1 MEWIFNNPQGG
12 GYLKTIKLFSLAIFL
27 FGGVISSSVWAFDDA
42 RHHFGSNYGGGPY
55 GYGHGRFFLSPYYAY
70 HPRKVEMPIETSSI
84 CSAPRHRA
92 ISYRITVQLLALLQ
106 QPGRLLSTCQKV
118 SRWLVTGCPAAN
130 GKLELEGG
138 TPSIGL
144 SHPSSKKY
152 LRLHRL

>member
-1 MEWIFNNPQGG
+1 M
-12 GYLKTIKLFSLAIFL
+12 L
-27 FGGVISSSVWAFDDA
+27 SVAQ
-42 RHHFGSNYGGGPY
+42 
-55 GYGHGRFFLSPYYAY
+55 YGHLMTPGITLVATMVEVLTDTVMVDSFLSPYYAY

-106 QPGRLLSTCQKV
+106 QPGKAIIRMSKSVQMAGYRLPRSQRQIRA
-118 SRWLVTGCPAAN
+118 S
-130 GKLELEGG
+130 GG